1 MISGVTKN
9 GFAFEIADERADN
22 MELIDALA
30 DIDDG
35 NLLAVSKVL
44 TLLLGPEQ
52 KKKMYDFV
60 RTEDGIVSAQT
71 VSEMIVEIL
80 ATKKETKN

>member
-9 GFAFEIADERADN
+9 GFAFEITDEIADN

-80 ATKKETKN
+80 AAKKETKN

>member
-9 GFAFEIADERADN
+9 GFKFEITDERTDN

-35 NLLAVSKVL
+35 NPLAVSKVL

-52 KKKMYDFV
+52 KKKMYEFV
-60 RTEDGIVSAQT
+60 RSEEGIVSAQAI
-71 VSEMIVEIL
+71 SEMLLEIL
-80 ATKKETKN
+80 STKKETKN

>member
-9 GFAFEIADERADN
+9 GFAFEITDERVDN
-22 MELIDALA
+22 MELIDAMA

-35 NLLAVSKVL
+35 NILAVSKVL

-60 RTEDGIVSAQT
+60 RTEDGIVSAQA

-80 ATKKETKN
+80 AAKKETKN

>member
-9 GFAFEIADERADN
+9 GFAFEIKDERADN

-60 RTEDGIVSAQT
+60 LTEDGIVSAQT

-80 ATKKETKN
+80 AAKKETKN

>member
-9 GFAFEIADERADN
+9 GFEFEITDERADN

-80 ATKKETKN
+80 AAKKETKN

>member
-9 GFAFEIADERADN
+9 GFLFEITDERTDN

-30 DIDDG
+30 DLDDG
-35 NLLAVSKVL
+35 NPLAVSKVL

-80 ATKKETKN
+80 AAKKETKN

>member
-9 GFAFEIADERADN
+9 GFAFEITDERADN

-30 DIDDG
+30 DIDGG

>member
-9 GFAFEIADERADN
+9 GFKFEITDERTDN

-30 DIDDG
+30 DIDEG
-35 NLLAVSKVL
+35 KPLAVSKVL

-52 KKKMYDFV
+52 KKRMYDFV
-60 RTEDGIVSAQT
+60 RSEEGIVSAQA
-71 VSEMIVEIL
+71 VSEMLLEIL

>member
-1 MISGVTKN
+1 MISGVTEN
-9 GFAFEIADERADN
+9 GFAFEITDERADN

-30 DIDDG
+30 DINDG

>member
-9 GFAFEIADERADN
+9 GFTFEITDERADN

-60 RTEDGIVSAQT
+60 RTDDGIVSAQT

-80 ATKKETKN
+80 AAKKETKN

>member
-9 GFAFEIADERADN
+9 GFAFEITDERVDN

-30 DIDDG
+30 DIDEG
-35 NLLAVSKVL
+35 NPLAASKVL

>member
-9 GFAFEIADERADN
+9 GFAFEIMDERADN

-52 KKKMYDFV
+52 KKKMYNFV

>member
-9 GFAFEIADERADN
+9 GFKFEITDERTDN
-22 MELIDALA
+22 MELIDAMA

-35 NLLAVSKVL
+35 NILAVSKVL

-80 ATKKETKN
+80 AAKKETKN

>member
-9 GFAFEIADERADN
+9 GFTFEITDERADN
-22 MELIDALA
+22 MELIDAMA

-35 NLLAVSKVL
+35 NILAVSKVL

-80 ATKKETKN
+80 AAKKETKN

>member
-22 MELIDALA
+22 MELIDAMA

-35 NLLAVSKVL
+35 NILAVSKVL

-80 ATKKETKN
+80 AAKKETKN

>member
-9 GFAFEIADERADN
+9 GFAFEITDERVDN
-22 MELIDALA
+22 MEIIDALA

-80 ATKKETKN
+80 AAKKETKN